1 MTGVR
6 HIALCYGTRPQII
19 KASMLA
25 GALCEAGR
33 VTTIDTGQHYDFV
46 MHELFYRQLSVQPS
60 DHYLGVGSGSHAA
73 QTSAI
78 LNRAESLLRTLR
90 PDAIAVIGDT
100 NSTLGCALGAAKL
113 RIPVIHVEA
122 GLRAQDRL
130 MAEEI
135 NRRVTDAIA
144 GLLCAPSH
152 AAAERLRR
160 ERPDALVRETGDV
173 ARDVLSAQLH
183 KLPAPSTVHPMAGG
197 QYIFATMHRAE
208 LVDRPELLRRALTA
222 IASLPLPT
230 ILAVH
235 PRTQRALDAL
245 GASAQIPDVLHLVP
259 PIGYLESLAMVQA
272 ASLVLTDSG
281 GLQREAYWLGTPCI
295 TLRRETEWE
304 ETVAAGAN
312 RLLAP
317 ARVREELA
325 TLVEQ
330 VVGSG
335 RSRWGREAYGDGHA
349 ASHVAAAAMQWLQ

>member
-1 MTGVR
+1 MTGKRPIV
-6 HIALCYGTRPQII
+6 LCYGTRPQII
-19 KASMLA
+19 KASVLA
-25 GALCEAGR
+25 GALREIGR
-33 VTTIDTGQHYDFV
+33 VTTVDTGQHYDFA

-73 QTSAI
+73 QTAAI
-78 LNRAESLLRTLR
+78 LNQAESLLRTLR
-90 PDAIAVIGDT
+90 PDAVAVIGDT

-160 ERPDALVRETGDV
+160 ERPDAQVCETGDV
-173 ARDVLSAQLH
+173 ARDVLRAQLH
-183 KLPAPSTVHPMAGG
+183 KLPAPSSVDAAAGG
-197 QYIFATMHRAE
+197 HYIFATMHRAE
-208 LVDRPELLRRALTA
+208 LVDQPELLRQALTA

-245 GASAQIPDVLHLVP
+245 GISAGGSGQLVLIPPV
-259 PIGYLESLAMVQA
+259 GYLESLALAQG

-281 GLQREAYWLGTPCI
+281 GLQREAYWLGVPCI
-295 TLRRETEWE
+295 TLRGETEWE
-304 ETVAAGAN
+304 ETIAAGAN

-317 ARVREELA
+317 AKVGDELA
-325 TLVEQ
+325 TLVTQ
-330 VVGSG
+330 ALA
-335 RSRWGREAYGDGHA
+335 SRHPGWDRDAYGDGHA
-349 ASHVAAAAMQWLQ
+349 ARQVAAAAQQWLQ